1 MTRCF
6 CEAHPEV
13 VSALGY
19 APSSSDPFPGAQKP
33 LTWQSWVVTETAQR
47 TLFLANMINFFANR
61 DLFSK
66 KQSPYYDRL
75 ENDLVL
81 KLPLPC
87 SHGLWI
93 ARSEEEWFRV
103 KQSEATSSNPGSYS
117 LTTEP
122 FDTGQPTLQN
132 LLSNNTEEQLR
143 NIFGKSYGI
152 TDSDSL
158 RNLIVIAALEQF
170 T

>member
-6 CEAHPEV
+6 CEAHPEIV
-13 VSALGY
+13 NALGY
-19 APSSSDPFPGAQKP
+19 AASSSDAFPAAQQP

-47 TLFLANMINFFANR
+47 TLFLANLINFFGNR
-61 DLFSK
+61 DLVSK

-81 KLPLPC
+81 KIPLPC
-87 SHGLWI
+87 SHSLWK
-93 ARSEEEWFRV
+93 ARSEEEWMKV
-103 KQSEATSSNPGSYS
+103 KQLEAMSSNPGHY
-117 LTTEP
+117 TEC
-122 FDTGQPTLQN
+122 FDSGQPTLQN
-132 LLSNNTEEQLR
+132 LLSINTKEQLR
-143 NIFGKSYGI
+143 NNFGKSYGI

-158 RNLIVIAALEQF
+158 RSLIVIAALEQF